1 MVKIYGLQYIH
12 FASKD
17 GASNFLRLIFPFK
30 IYNLISTSNFICQVL
45 YIFTLYVYF
54 DSKVLYIK
62 LKNSCKI

>member
-1 MVKIYGLQYIH
+1 MQYVH

-30 IYNLISTSNFICQVL
+30 IYNVISSSNVTFQAL
-45 YIFTLYVYF
+45 YIFTLYAYLA
-54 DSKVLYIK
+54 SKGLYIR